1 MKSTKS
7 ICILFFMAIV
17 TACSPFGR
25 LYKEQPRVTLALPA
39 GQRVNPLAV
48 VKQDTLVH
56 STVNPDFIFVTATGD
71 SVPVGVSAEWDS
83 INKENISTVMMDEI
97 VISSRSVRNT
107 AERDGKINVEFV
119 VTVPKELQAENWMVN
134 IRPVLLKGDL
144 PDSLRELRFTG
155 SKFREQQ
162 ERDYRRYD
170 RFLENII
177 PDSVNFY
184 HTFVNYHAFERY
196 LERLKWYQRGLERRW
211 AILDVKKRRP
221 DQLLQ
226 RFDFFNKKA
235 IRLDTLLKQRMQS
248 DAYRMIDR
256 QQWQYNQAWERMNDT
271 VRYLNKYLP
280 ERFRF
285 FNMRADRLT
294 DKLRTRYH
302 NKIEYQKLSMPG
314 DSIRLWSNY
323 VAKVARGNQKAEELI
338 ARKRYFYELAL
349 NSSVNSPYRQARYP
363 GGVNPEIYYPRFIFF
378 NEKMERLSA
387 GLYMHYRIKGARAE
401 SGQGIKMLKAL
412 IAGKDTTSAYLNRSQ
427 LAEKYTKRYRKIKNF
442 FPMYHF
448 RRPEAD
454 TLPLSWIAG
463 KADTVPTRRMLLSQF
478 SEKDIYD
485 YYQKQIRP
493 DTLLLDPGSIRKQY
507 SSRFNFLYNFL
518 PVYTFRR
525 EIPDS
530 VQRHIPSVKVV
541 RDFKY
546 SLFDSA
552 STINYYTKRY
562 EHFQAVYLQ
571 YRFMRRLYNINPPA
585 MRYAARQEKIG
596 KWIDRISSVDS
607 ASLVKMFYNTQK
619 IARNEARKAMRD
631 EKFRDIV
638 RFPFNSE
645 ARLDTV
651 IYAAGQV
658 HFLYSENI
666 QADENSSR
674 MKVYLIGDVV
684 SSTGTRYPLP
694 LSDTLTYLVSS
705 MMKFV
710 DESPRYVRKIVTR
723 DAEAN
728 VSVDFTFPKNKFK
741 LDSKIETNREGLKK
755 IYDLSLDLM
764 TDPVYRIDSLTLFA
778 TSSPE
783 GNWKING
790 EIARK
795 RAESIR
801 SVLERD
807 FAMLYDSLAINTSV
821 EVDAS
826 GKMIQRETAD
836 EIPNLPKLVKIR
848 TIPEDWDKL
857 TRLIIA
863 DRNFVGNK
871 EAVLK
876 LIWKEN
882 EPDRREYL
890 IRIRYPKEYAYMY
903 DKLYPLVRSV
913 DFHFSLS
920 RKGMRQDTLYT
931 TEPDT
936 TYARGMEY
944 LKKRKYEQALE
955 ILRPYADRNTALAY
969 MSLGYDKAALRIF
982 ETLPQLAEIKYLQAI
997 LQVRLGE
1004 EKKAVLLLLSAAEM
1018 DEKIKFRANLDPE
1031 LSVLVKKYGLFQEDD
1046 F

>member
-7 ICILFFMAIV
+7 VCILFFIAII

-39 GQRVNPLAV
+39 GQRVDPLAV
-48 VKQDTLVH
+48 VKRDTLVH
-56 STVNPDFIFVTATGD
+56 STINPDFIFVTATGD

-97 VISSRSVRNT
+97 VVSSQSVRNT

-144 PDSLRELRFTG
+144 PDSLKELRFTG
-155 SKFREQQ
+155 SKFRERQ
-162 ERDYRRYD
+162 ESDYRRYD

-211 AILDVKKRRP
+211 AILDAKKRRP
-221 DQLLQ
+221 DRLLQ
-226 RFDFFNKKA
+226 RFDFFNQKA

-256 QQWQYNQAWERMNDT
+256 QWWQYNQASERMNDT

-285 FNMRADRLT
+285 FNMCADRLT
-294 DKLRTRYH
+294 DKLRNRYQD
-302 NKIEYQKLSMPG
+302 KAEYQNFSLSG
-314 DSIRLWSNY
+314 DSARLWSNY
-323 VAKVARGNQKAEELI
+323 ALKIARGNRKAEELI
-338 ARKRYFYELAL
+338 ARKKYFYEQAL
-349 NSSVNSPYRQARYP
+349 QASANASYRQVRYP
-363 GGVNPEIYYPRFIFF
+363 GGINPEIYYPRFIYF
-378 NEKMERLSA
+378 NEKMERQRAS
-387 GLYMHYRIKGARAE
+387 LYMHYRIKGARAE

-427 LAEKYTKRYRKIKNF
+427 LAEKYTKRYQKIKDLL
-442 FPMYHF
+442 PMFHF

-454 TLPLSWIAG
+454 TLSPPWMAG
-463 KADTVPTRRMLLSQF
+463 TTDTVLTRRMLLSQF

-485 YYQKQIRP
+485 YYRKQIRP
-493 DTLLLDPGSIRKQY
+493 DTLLPDSGSIRKQY
-507 SSRFNFLYNFL
+507 ASRFNFFYNLL

-530 VQRHIPSVKVV
+530 AQRHIPGKKAV

-546 SLFDSA
+546 SLFDST

-562 EHFQAVYLQ
+562 EHFRAVYPQ
-571 YRFMRRLYNINPPA
+571 YRFMRRLHNINPPA
-585 MRYAARQEKIG
+585 VKYAARQEKIG
-596 KWIDRISSVDS
+596 KWIDRISSLDS

-666 QADENSSR
+666 PADENSSR
-674 MKVYLIGDVV
+674 MKVYLTGDVV

-705 MMKFV
+705 MTKFV

-741 LDSKIETNREGLKK
+741 LDSRIETNRDGLKK
-755 IYDLSLDLM
+755 VRDLTLDLM

-778 TSSPE
+778 ASSPE
-783 GNWKING
+783 GNWRING

-807 FAMLYDSLAINTSV
+807 FAVLYDSLAINTSV

-826 GKMIQRETAD
+826 GKMVQREAAD
-836 EIPNLPKLVKIR
+836 DIPDLPKLVKIR

-863 DRNFVGNK
+863 DRNFAGNK
-871 EAVLK
+871 EAILK

-936 TYARGMEY
+936 AYARGVEY

-969 MSLGYDKAALRIF
+969 MSLGYDKAALRIYQ
-982 ETLPQLAEIKYLQAI
+982 TLPQLAEIKYLQAI
-997 LQVRLGE
+997 LQVRLGD
-1004 EKKAVLLLLSAAEM
+1004 EKKAVLLLLGAAEM
-1018 DEKIKFRANLDPE
+1018 DEKMKFRANLDPE

>member
-1 MKSTKS
+1 
-7 ICILFFMAIV
+7 
-17 TACSPFGR
+17 
-25 LYKEQPRVTLALPA
+25 
-39 GQRVNPLAV
+39 
-48 VKQDTLVH
+48 
-56 STVNPDFIFVTATGD
+56 
-71 SVPVGVSAEWDS
+71 
-83 INKENISTVMMDEI
+83 
-97 VISSRSVRNT
+97 
-107 AERDGKINVEFV
+107 
-119 VTVPKELQAENWMVN
+119 
-134 IRPVLLKGDL
+134 
-144 PDSLRELRFTG
+144 
-155 SKFREQQ
+155 
-162 ERDYRRYD
+162 
-170 RFLENII
+170 
-177 PDSVNFY
+177 
-184 HTFVNYHAFERY
+184 
-196 LERLKWYQRGLERRW
+196 
-211 AILDVKKRRP
+211 
-221 DQLLQ
+221 
-226 RFDFFNKKA
+226 
-235 IRLDTLLKQRMQS
+235 
-248 DAYRMIDR
+248 
-256 QQWQYNQAWERMNDT
+256 
-271 VRYLNKYLP
+271 
-280 ERFRF
+280 
-285 FNMRADRLT
+285 
-294 DKLRTRYH
+294 
-302 NKIEYQKLSMPG
+302 
-314 DSIRLWSNY
+314 
-323 VAKVARGNQKAEELI
+323 
-338 ARKRYFYELAL
+338 
-349 NSSVNSPYRQARYP
+349 
-363 GGVNPEIYYPRFIFF
+363 
-378 NEKMERLSA
+378 
-387 GLYMHYRIKGARAE
+387 
-401 SGQGIKMLKAL
+401 
-412 IAGKDTTSAYLNRSQ
+412 
-427 LAEKYTKRYRKIKNF
+427 
-442 FPMYHF
+442 
-448 RRPEAD
+448 
-454 TLPLSWIAG
+454 
-463 KADTVPTRRMLLSQF
+463 
-478 SEKDIYD
+478 
-485 YYQKQIRP
+485 
-493 DTLLLDPGSIRKQY
+493 
-507 SSRFNFLYNFL
+507 
-518 PVYTFRR
+518 
-525 EIPDS
+525 
-530 VQRHIPSVKVV
+530 
-541 RDFKY
+541 
-546 SLFDSA
+546 
-552 STINYYTKRY
+552 
-562 EHFQAVYLQ
+562 
-571 YRFMRRLYNINPPA
+571 
-585 MRYAARQEKIG
+585 MRYAARQEKVG
-596 KWIDRISSVDS
+596 KWIDRISSLDS

-674 MKVYLIGDVV
+674 MKVYLTGEVV

-705 MMKFV
+705 MTKFV

-741 LDSKIETNREGLKK
+741 LDSKIEINREGLKK
-755 IYDLSLDLM
+755 IHDLTLDLM

-807 FAMLYDSLAINTSV
+807 FAILYDSLAINTSV
-821 EVDAS
+821 EVDVS
-826 GKMIQRETAD
+826 GNMIQREAAD
-836 EIPNLPKLVKIR
+836 EIPNLPKLVRIR

-863 DRNFVGNK
+863 DRNFMGNK

-876 LIWKEN
+876 LIRKES

-936 TYARGMEY
+936 AYARGVEY

-955 ILRPYADRNTALAY
+955 VLRPYADRNTALAY

-997 LQVRLGE
+997 LQVRLGD
-1004 EKKAVLLLLSAAEM
+1004 EKKAVLLLLGAAEM
-1018 DEKIKFRANLDPE
+1018 DEKMKFRANLDPE